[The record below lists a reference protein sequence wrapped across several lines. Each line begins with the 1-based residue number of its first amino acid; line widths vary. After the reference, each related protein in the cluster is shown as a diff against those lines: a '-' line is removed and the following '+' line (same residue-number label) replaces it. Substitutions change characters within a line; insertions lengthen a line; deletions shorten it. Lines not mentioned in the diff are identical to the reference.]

1 MMMKTQQQ
9 SDDAADDQRMQP
21 EGKTKKTNPP

>member
-1 MMMKTQQQ
+1 MMMKTQEQ

-21 EGKTKKTNPP
+21 GEKTKKTNPP